1 MSMVI
6 PQLYIGNIQAAES
19 LNNLKDT
26 GITHIIQA
34 MGGMDPLQPK
44 DFQYKKLQL
53 TDSPGE
59 NIGRYFEEVVQWISR
74 VMDQGGK
81 ILVHW

>member
-1 MSMVI
+1 
-6 PQLYIGNIQAAES
+6 
-19 LNNLKDT
+19 
-26 GITHIIQA
+26 
-34 MGGMDPLQPK
+34 MGGMDPLYPK

-74 VMDQGGK
+74 VMD
-81 ILVHW
+81 